1 MKKAAIGRPEA
12 LRYMLSGAMCAI
24 GSIAVLSAQRADVK
38 PPVTITE
45 QSYPAAQVE
54 SGRTVFAARC
64 GFCHG
69 RDTAG
74 GESGP
79 DLTRSALVAQDVRGD
94 KIGAVVRAGR
104 PDRGMPAFTLADAD
118 IAALVAF
125 VHDQKTRAESQEG
138 GRRSVD
144 PADLQTG
151 NAAAGQRYFEGAGGC
166 TKCHSATGDLADV
179 ATRLQGLTLLQ
190 RMLYPAPR
198 QGRPLRA
205 RAAVTLP
212 SGEVVAGTLASRD
225 EFAIAVIDTSGRY
238 RSWPAGS
245 VKAIVD
251 NPLDAHSKQLDVYTD
266 NQIHDVLAYL
276 QSLRGSAQGDA
287 TAAPAPVARGKG
299 FDPALLLSPPSD
311 SWPTYHGDYSGRRH
325 SGLTQL
331 SPANVRQLT
340 LSWAFE
346 TGQSAQ
352 IKATPILA
360 NGVMYLAMP
369 DAAWAVD
376 ARTGRQI
383 WRYTYPSNE
392 GFHIGHRGVAIR
404 GNSVFLTT
412 PDAHLLSLDAN
423 TGAVNWNVAIADSK
437 RGYWSTMAPLV
448 VRDHLLVGVSGD
460 FDNLPGVLK
469 SIDPETGKTQWTF
482 YSTPPAGAPDS
493 KSGGATG
500 GQMWMTGTYDPDLN
514 LVFVGTGN
522 PTPTLN
528 GPARPGDNPWTCSI
542 LAINPDSGQL
552 AWGFQASPHDTHDWD
567 AAEVPVLVDAVFN
580 GAPRKLLLQAS
591 RNGYFFVLDRTN
603 GKSLL
608 TKPFSTVNW
617 ASGVDKDGRPTPAA
631 SKEPARDG
639 RLVAPNE
646 SGATNFRSPS
656 FDPRTGLLVVSAQDG
671 YGIYFFKPEHGAF
684 GWAGAD
690 YTLYGKSTIR
700 AIDYRTGAIKW
711 NHDIGDGAGT
721 AGVLTT
727 ESGLTFTGDIAGNVL
742 ALKTSDGA
750 TLWHASIGRVGN
762 SPITYEL
769 DGRQYL
775 VVAGGGA
782 LYAWT
787 LPPK

>member
-1 MKKAAIGRPEA
+1 MKKFGCGGLLAIV
-12 LRYMLSGAMCAI
+12 
-24 GSIAVLSAQRADVK
+24 SIAVLSAQRADVK
-38 PPVTITE
+38 PPVTVTE
-45 QSYPAAQVE
+45 QSYPANQVE
-54 SGRTVFAARC
+54 SGRTVFASRC

-79 DLTRSALVAQDVRGD
+79 DLTRSTLVAEDVRGD
-94 KIGAVVRAGR
+94 KIGAVVRSGR
-104 PDRGMPAFTLADAD
+104 PDRGMPAFTLPDAE

-125 VHDQKTRAESQEG
+125 IHDQKTRAESQEG

-144 PADLQTG
+144 AADLQTG

-166 TKCHSATGDLADV
+166 TRCHSATGDLAGV

-198 QGRPLRA
+198 PGRPLRA
-205 RAAVTLP
+205 RATVTLP

-225 EFAIAVIDTSGRY
+225 EFVIAVIDTSGRY
-238 RSWPAGS
+238 RSWPAAS
-245 VKAIVD
+245 IKAVVD

-266 NQIHDVLAYL
+266 DQIHDVLAYL
-276 QSLRGSAQGDA
+276 QSLRASPQADA
-287 TAAPAPVARGKG
+287 RAIAAPTTRGNG
-299 FDPALLLSPPSD
+299 FDPALLLSPPTD

-325 SGLTQL
+325 STLTQI

-340 LSWAFE
+340 LAWAFE

-360 NGVMYLAMP
+360 NGIMYVAMP

-383 WRYTYPSNE
+383 WRYSYPPNE

-404 GNSVFLTT
+404 GHSVFLTT
-412 PDAHLLSLDAN
+412 PDAHLLSLDAY
-423 TGAVNWNVAIADSK
+423 TGTVNWNVAIADSK

-482 YSTPPAGAPDS
+482 YSTPPAGTTDS

-500 GQMWMTGTYDPDLN
+500 GQMWMTGTYDPDLD

-528 GPARPGDNPWTCSI
+528 GPARPGDNRWTCSI

-603 GKSLL
+603 GQSLL

-617 ASGVDKDGRPTPAA
+617 ASGVDKDGRPTPAV

-742 ALKTSDGA
+742 ALRTSDGA
-750 TLWHASIGRVGN
+750 TLWHAAIGRVGN
-762 SPITYEL
+762 SPITYAL
-769 DGRQYL
+769 DGRQY
-775 VVAGGGA
+775 VVAAGGGA

-787 LPPK
+787 LPRE